1 MSPLEPDSDPN
12 NPAPS
17 QPPPRKPKSEPI
29 KPENAAEKVVW
40 YSMIWTYGFFLLGAM
55 YVVGS
60 VVSWILLLILLLKL
74 WFQTD
79 ATPPEKR
86 IHIPWITTVWILGM
100 LVEEVALIMGH
111 LDYNLPTALLIK
123 STIGWAKGWASLALY
138 PLAGCLPIRPKLIY
152 RATCII
158 CLHTLLIAP
167 LLIIAPIIH
176 LPEVLYVS
184 PLKSIG
190 GPGQTFF
197 DVSLYEVNLLGE
209 TRQRLFTPWGPAL
222 GFLANVYFL
231 LSLQEEDKKWRRFGV
246 IGSLFMA
253 YVCKSR
259 LALISAVLTPIM
271 VMVVSRLIRPG
282 MQLMLGVASYIFGL
296 LSTPIIETFTSFMKK
311 VKEARAESTRVR
323 ALLKEIAFVRGEK
336 EAPIWG
342 HGVVEKGPHLVEY
355 MPIGSHHTWAG
366 LMFVKGIVGFWALA
380 VPMIL
385 SAVVLLFKAQRH
397 KVAGVGFGVLFILFL
412 YTFGE
417 NLEILA
423 YLYWPGLVVM
433 GIAFKEQSKPESSN

>member
-1 MSPLEPDSDPN
+1 MSQDSSSIPESDSI
-12 NPAPS
+12 A
-17 QPPPRKPKSEPI
+17 QPTSKKRSKPEKI
-29 KPENAAEKVVW
+29 KPENFSEQVVW
-40 YSMIWTYGFFLLGAM
+40 YSMIGTYGFFLLGAM

-60 VVSWILLLILLLKL
+60 VVSWILLGILLLKL

-79 ATPPEKR
+79 QTPPEKK
-86 IHIPWITTVWILGM
+86 ITIPWITIVWIVGM
-100 LVEEVALIMGH
+100 LIEEVALVMGH
-111 LDYNLPTALLIK
+111 LDFNLPTSLLIK
-123 STIGWAKGWASLALY
+123 SSIGWAKGWASLALY

-158 CLHTLLIAP
+158 CFHTLLLAP

-176 LPEVLYVS
+176 LPEILYVS

-190 GPGQTFF
+190 GPGTTFF
-197 DVSLYEVNLLGE
+197 DVSLYEINLLGE

-231 LSLQEEDKKWRRFGV
+231 MALQEENKKWRRFGIV
-246 IGSLFMA
+246 GSLFMA

-259 LALISAVLTPIM
+259 LALISAILTPIM
-271 VMVVSRLIRPG
+271 VFVISRLVKPS
-282 MQLMLGVASYIFGL
+282 MLLLLGASSYAVGL

-311 VKEARAESTRVR
+311 VKAARADSTRVR
-323 ALLKEIAFVRGEK
+323 ALLKDIAFYRADR

-342 HGVVEKGPHLVEY
+342 HGVIQKGPHLVEY

-366 LMFVKGIVGFWALA
+366 LMFVKGIVGFMGLA
-380 VPMIL
+380 VPMFL
-385 SAVVLLFKAQRH
+385 SFFVLLYKAQRQ
-397 KVAGVGFGVLFILFL
+397 KVAAVGFGVLFILFL

-433 GIAFKEQSKPESSN
+433 GIAFKQNSNHQTA